1 MTTQNW
7 DTLNMVR
14 DDGMTLFKLRQ
25 TRLPQVKLETEYRR
39 NRRAVARIDAMQVPK
54 DEWKKLA
61 WDYAS
66 VYSSKWG
73 AIVFLLVPKGA
84 LLKFRSLRT
93 ARVWIKKRRTVYAT
107 RT

>member
-7 DTLNMVR
+7 DLRNMVR
-14 DDGMTLFKLRQ
+14 DDGMTLLKLYQ
-25 TRLPQVKLETEYRR
+25 TRLPQAKLETEYRR
-39 NRRAVARIDAMQVPK
+39 NRRAVARIDAMQVPQ

-73 AIVFLLVPKGA
+73 AVVFLLLPKGSV
-84 LLKFRSLRT
+84 LKFRSLRT
-93 ARVWIKKRRTVYAT
+93 AKVWIKKRRAKT
-107 RT
+107 